1 MSRPD
6 ISPNLIH
13 FTRDDTKEAAFRRLQ
28 RIIRSKKLLG
38 GANLIKGKYR
48 CVCFSEAPLASLS
61 NGLVNE
67 DYYSKYSPFGIMV
80 SKKWLFRQG
89 GRPVIYQPA
98 SEFRALPDSH
108 AWRHMTFEL
117 RDGKSFSDFT
127 WEREWR
133 IRCEELAFDHT
144 SAQIVVRDQKWAAR
158 LIREHDDDQDYTVT
172 MYSLVIG
179 SVAELYREAFGWKV
193 LTLR

>member
-1 MSRPD
+1 
-6 ISPNLIH
+6 
-13 FTRDDTKEAAFRRLQ
+13 
-28 RIIRSKKLLG
+28 
-38 GANLIKGKYR
+38 
-48 CVCFSEAPLASLS
+48 
-61 NGLVNE
+61 
-67 DYYSKYSPFGIMV
+67 
-80 SKKWLFRQG
+80 
-89 GRPVIYQPA
+89 
-98 SEFRALPDSH
+98 
-108 AWRHMTFEL
+108 MTFEL